1 MILMIIFVLVV
12 LVAIIGGIVYSVL
25 KKDARTLSLIAGFL
39 IGNVTRNFFHAN
51 VWDNNIAQLAIFVV
65 VFWAVSVLVEKFL
78 PATWRKGP
86 KRDR

>member
-1 MILMIIFVLVV
+1 MIYLVV
-12 LVAIIGGIVYSVL
+12 LIAILAVLIGAVVYSI
-25 KKDARTLSLIAGFL
+25 KRKDARTLSLVVGFVV
-39 IGNVTRNFFHAN
+39 GNFTRNIFHAN
-51 VWDNNIAQLAIFVV
+51 VWDNNIAQIAVFVV